1 MEQALEILGCL
12 WFKLSDNV
20 IMVPEASEEMFGG
33 AGTVPA
39 LTLGGVDSNGE
50 DAVNDLTYIMLKVTE
65 LLRIRDPNV
74 TARYYYGKNPQEYIN
89 RVSEVILNTKAVPAL
104 YNDAANI
111 EALIGQGESL
121 EHARDYAVVGCVEL
135 ASNGRDYPASSS
147 IMLNLASSLEM
158 ALFCGK
164 RPITG
169 EEQIGPVTPNPA
181 EMKSFDEFRQA
192 FFTQLDWL
200 IEQAI
205 DLNEQFGAI
214 HQEIMPSPILS
225 AFFEGPLEKGKDL
238 IQGGAIYNSSGAT
251 HIGFADVTDSLNA
264 IEQAIFTEKKFSFS
278 ELIEAIKADFSRPGD
293 EKMQIYLECRC
304 PKYGTEHGI
313 ALKNSRDLV
322 DHLFQVYQTHTN
334 YRGGPY
340 RPAYWT
346 MTNHAGLG
354 GISGALPN
362 GRKAGQVFA
371 SGITPVSGAAP
382 KLTACLNTV
391 SFLGGPHVP
400 GGWALNLKYTPE
412 QNLDDMVQRFAQT
425 IEAYFHSGGHQV
437 QFNIM
442 TYQTLLEAR
451 DDPQKYPE
459 LMVRV
464 SGYSAYFK
472 DLNEMM
478 KEELITRT
486 QYDLETG
493 QAVPFPG

>member
-1 MEQALEILGCL
+1 
-12 WFKLSDNV
+12 
-20 IMVPEASEEMFGG
+20 
-33 AGTVPA
+33 
-39 LTLGGVDSNGE
+39 
-50 DAVNDLTYIMLKVTE
+50 
-65 LLRIRDPNV
+65 
-74 TARYYYGKNPQEYIN
+74 
-89 RVSEVILNTKAVPAL
+89 
-104 YNDAANI
+104 
-111 EALIGQGESL
+111 
-121 EHARDYAVVGCVEL
+121 
-135 ASNGRDYPASSS
+135 
-147 IMLNLASSLEM
+147 
-158 ALFCGK
+158 
-164 RPITG
+164 
-169 EEQIGPVTPNPA
+169 
-181 EMKSFDEFRQA
+181 MKSFDEFRQA

-214 HQEIMPSPILS
+214 HQEIIPSPILS

-412 QNLDDMVQRFAQT
+412 QNLDDMV
-425 IEAYFHSGGHQV
+425 
-437 QFNIM
+437 
-442 TYQTLLEAR
+442 
-451 DDPQKYPE
+451 
-459 LMVRV
+459 
-464 SGYSAYFK
+464 
-472 DLNEMM
+472 
-478 KEELITRT
+478 
-486 QYDLETG
+486 
-493 QAVPFPG
+493 

>member
-1 MEQALEILGCL
+1 M
-12 WFKLSDNV
+12 
-20 IMVPEASEEMFGG
+20 
-33 AGTVPA
+33 
-39 LTLGGVDSNGE
+39 GVDSNGE

-200 IEQAI
+200 VEQAI

-251 HIGFADVTDSLNA
+251 HIGFAGVTDSLNA

-293 EKMQIYLECRC
+293 EKMQIYLEC
-304 PKYGTEHGI
+304 
-313 ALKNSRDLV
+313 
-322 DHLFQVYQTHTN
+322 
-334 YRGGPY
+334 
-340 RPAYWT
+340 
-346 MTNHAGLG
+346 
-354 GISGALPN
+354 
-362 GRKAGQVFA
+362 
-371 SGITPVSGAAP
+371 
-382 KLTACLNTV
+382 
-391 SFLGGPHVP
+391 
-400 GGWALNLKYTPE
+400 
-412 QNLDDMVQRFAQT
+412 
-425 IEAYFHSGGHQV
+425 
-437 QFNIM
+437 
-442 TYQTLLEAR
+442 
-451 DDPQKYPE
+451 
-459 LMVRV
+459 
-464 SGYSAYFK
+464 
-472 DLNEMM
+472 
-478 KEELITRT
+478 
-486 QYDLETG
+486 
-493 QAVPFPG
+493 